1 MVTKAELTKGIEEIL
16 KEKGKRKF
24 VQSIDLAVN
33 LRDVD
38 FKKPE
43 NRVNVDVT
51 LPYAP
56 RESKVAVFADGQMA
70 VDAKKVVSKVI
81 GTDEINLY
89 ATDKKKQKELLEYTL
104 LSQTQLMTTV
114 GKVLGQLLGAKGK
127 LPKPIPPNA
136 NLKDLVDRTSK
147 TINIKTKGKYL
158 PVLHCIVGKENMT
171 SDQIAE
177 NILAVMEGLKKK
189 LSDTQ
194 IDSLYIKLTMGK
206 PFKVKF
212 AS

>member
-1 MVTKAELTKGIEEIL
+1 MERKQLIAAIEEIL

-43 NRVNVDVT
+43 NRVNVDVV

-70 VDAKKVVSKVI
+70 VDAKKIVDLVI
-81 GTDEINLY
+81 SGEEISTY
-89 ATDKKKQKELLEYTL
+89 ATDKKKQKELLKYTL
-104 LSQTQLMTTV
+104 LSSPQLMTTI
-114 GKVLGQLLGAKGK
+114 GKALGQLLGAKGK

-136 NLKDLVDRTSK
+136 NLKELATRTSK

-158 PVLHCIVGKENMT
+158 PVLHCIIGKESMT
-171 SDQIAE
+171 SEQIAE
-177 NILAVMEGLKKK
+177 NVLTVLEALRKK
-189 LSDTQ
+189 LEDTQ
-194 IDSLYIKLTMGK
+194 IDALYIKLTMGK
-206 PFKVKF
+206 PYKIRY
-212 AS
+212 AA

>member
-1 MVTKAELTKGIEEIL
+1 MVTRQELIKGIESIL
-16 KEKGKRKF
+16 TDKGKRKF
-24 VQSIDLAVN
+24 VQSIDLAIN

-56 RESKVAVFADGQMA
+56 RESKVAIFADGQMA

-81 GTDEINLY
+81 GSEEIATY
-89 ATDKKKQKELLEYTL
+89 QTDKKKQKELLEYTL
-104 LSQTQLMTTV
+104 LSSPQLMTTV
-114 GKVLGQLLGAKGK
+114 GKALGQLLGAKGK
-127 LPKPIPPNA
+127 LPKPIAPNV

-158 PVLHCIVGKENMT
+158 PVLHCIVGKENMAA
-171 SDQIAE
+171 DQIAD
-177 NILAVMEGLKKK
+177 NILTVIESLKKK
-189 LSDTQ
+189 LADTQ
-194 IDSLYIKLTMGK
+194 IDALYIKLTMGK
-206 PFKVKF
+206 PLKIKYGT
-212 AS
+212 

>member
-1 MVTKAELTKGIEEIL
+1 MERSQLLKAIEEIL

-24 VQSIDLAVN
+24 AQSIDLAIN

-43 NRVNVDVT
+43 NRVNVDVV
-51 LPYAP
+51 LPNAP

-70 VDAKKVVSKVI
+70 VDAKKVVALVI
-81 GTDEINLY
+81 GSEEINSY
-89 ATDKKKQKELLEYTL
+89 ATDKRKQKELMDYTL
-104 LSQTQLMTTV
+104 LSQAQLMTTV

-136 NLKDLVDRTSK
+136 NLKELVTRTSR

-158 PVLHCIVGKENMT
+158 PVLHCIVGKETM
-171 SDQIAE
+171 SPEQIAD
-177 NILAVMEGLKKK
+177 NIMAVLDGLRKK

-194 IDSLYIKLTMGK
+194 IDALYIKLTMGK
-206 PFKVKF
+206 PLKIKYG
-212 AS
+212 S